1 MYSLLGAIW
10 GRLGTIVWPLAAL
23 LNLLLHKPEDFIMHQ
38 YLLGE
43 ANTALLLV
51 ARCTTLFAIFSQ
63 NLVYLATFSFQ
74 YEGLLFFAKSVSV
87 MICLLLFFF
96 YRFLL
101 ETEKKVCVGIVQ
113 QNVSMNLG
121 VEIFFFTEDDRC
133 LYSSNICLSGRSSRW
148 LMTRF
153 GC

>member
-1 MYSLLGAIW
+1 MPFGEDWAQLSGHWPPYLTCCFINQKISSCTSIFWGKPTLLCC
-10 GRLGTIVWPLAAL
+10 
-23 LNLLLHKPEDFIMHQ
+23 LLHIAP
-38 YLLGE
+38 
-43 ANTALLLV
+43 
-51 ARCTTLFAIFSQ
+51 RCSP
-63 NLVYLATFSFQ
+63 
-74 YEGLLFFAKSVSV
+74 FFHRTWSILWHFLSSMKDYFFCQIS
-87 MICLLLFFF
+87 ICDDLPSASFF

-121 VEIFFFTEDDRC
+121 VKIFFFTEDNRC

>member
-1 MYSLLGAIW
+1 MGKI
-10 GRLGTIVWPLAAL
+10 GRTVWPLSAL
-23 LNLLLHKPEDFIMHQ
+23 LNLLLHKSEDFIMHQ
-38 YLLGE
+38 CILGE
-43 ANTALLLV
+43 ASTALLLV
-51 ARCTTLFAIFSQ
+51 AHCTRLFAVFSQ
-63 NLVYLATFSFQ
+63 NLVYLVTVSFQ
-74 YEGLLFFAKSVSV
+74 YKGFFFFFQIGISNGLPSASL
-87 MICLLLFFF
+87 F

-101 ETEKKVCVGIVQ
+101 ETEKKKVCVGIVQ

-121 VEIFFFTEDDRC
+121 VEVFFFTEDSRS